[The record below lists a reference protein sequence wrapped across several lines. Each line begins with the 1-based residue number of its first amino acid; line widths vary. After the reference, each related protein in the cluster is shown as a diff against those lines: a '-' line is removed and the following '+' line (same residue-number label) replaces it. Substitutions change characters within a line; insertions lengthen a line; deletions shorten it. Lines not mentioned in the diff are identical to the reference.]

1 MILIDEDLASNL
13 KIYVNLSYSVNL
25 LNEIW
30 K

>member
-1 MILIDEDLASNL
+1 MMLIDEDLISTL